1 MISKTT
7 RFLLAIML
15 GVWCCLS
22 ISTALAGSYN
32 ANYGKRLSKEEK
44 EVLCAFIAQ
53 QSEELAGK
61 EKSALGGVIPDSVL
75 TSIYNTTYNISN
87 SVMLVSVLG
96 NALMC
101 HATHS
106 GKEHVTV
113 FGVEIVSFPNIPV
126 WICGAI
132 VYCFGF
138 MLVLSIAFY
147 VVDVSFKLGF
157 AIILLPIGIALWP
170 FEKTKDKIVIL
181 ISIFLRT
188 AAIFVFLAITVSYT
202 VEMLSVALGNI
213 HSSLDAID
221 KNDTDTISQ
230 TFSLGSSVYLVVVA
244 VLVYG
249 MKLIGSA
256 IPEYANKFFPD
267 KAFGGASPIH
277 HLSTQAVDFAKQK
290 VVQPVARYAGDV
302 ASTQA
307 GKLTEKAGVAVG
319 KKMKITGKVI
329 ERVGQVMQDHRPKK

>member
-1 MISKTT
+1 
-7 RFLLAIML
+7 
-15 GVWCCLS
+15 
-22 ISTALAGSYN
+22 
-32 ANYGKRLSKEEK
+32 
-44 EVLCAFIAQ
+44 
-53 QSEELAGK
+53 
-61 EKSALGGVIPDSVL
+61 
-75 TSIYNTTYNISN
+75 
-87 SVMLVSVLG
+87 
-96 NALMC
+96 
-101 HATHS
+101 
-106 GKEHVTV
+106 
-113 FGVEIVSFPNIPV
+113 
-126 WICGAI
+126 
-132 VYCFGF
+132 
-138 MLVLSIAFY
+138 
-147 VVDVSFKLGF
+147 
-157 AIILLPIGIALWP
+157 
-170 FEKTKDKIVIL
+170 
-181 ISIFLRT
+181 
-188 AAIFVFLAITVSYT
+188 
-202 VEMLSVALGNI
+202 MLSVALGNI

-267 KAFGGASPIH
+267 KAFGGASPMH